1 MQWFETDWNWS
12 EPISAFFN
20 AIRIKLNWSSIMI
33 ITVEVQSLPIWHPA
47 CTGNVRFNGNVCVL
61 WLLECVIGRKSILNL
76 ANIWN
81 PWNIWRKDHKIS
93 FETSLIKLKIVNL
106 SSNAFQ
112 YSLEYLIMQSTTSR
126 LLDGY
131 DSDYWAIS
139 FQLNIGEIS

>member
-1 MQWFETDWNWS
+1 MV
-12 EPISAFFN
+12 
-20 AIRIKLNWSSIMI
+20 IRMCGW
-33 ITVEVQSLPIWHPA
+33 
-47 CTGNVRFNGNVCVL
+47 
-61 WLLECVIGRKSILNL
+61 KSILNL
-76 ANIWN
+76 AKLWNPRNIW
-81 PWNIWRKDHKIS
+81 WKDHKIS
-93 FETSLIKLKIVNL
+93 FETSLTKLKIVNL

>member
-1 MQWFETDWNWS
+1 MT
-12 EPISAFFN
+12 PGMH
-20 AIRIKLNWSSIMI
+20 RKCPL
-33 ITVEVQSLPIWHPA
+33 
-47 CTGNVRFNGNVCVL
+47 NGNVCVL

-139 FQLNIGEIS
+139 FQLNIGEISKIGLQSGALNSFSYGLEGIWKMCLCCE